1 MQLGSV
7 QVKAMVKGR
16 PLGTVCKKLQLRE
29 IFENM
34 EQVRLAELEGAEA
47 DRQLAE
53 QRLGI

>member
-1 MQLGSV
+1 
-7 QVKAMVKGR
+7 MVKGR
-16 PLGTVCKKLQLRE
+16 PLGTVCKKLQLQE